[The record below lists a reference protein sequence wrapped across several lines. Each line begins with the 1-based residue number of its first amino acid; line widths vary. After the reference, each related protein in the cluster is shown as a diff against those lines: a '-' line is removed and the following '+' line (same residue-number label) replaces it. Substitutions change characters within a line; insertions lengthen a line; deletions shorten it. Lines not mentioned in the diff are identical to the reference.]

1 MFKFNKNIYDPKVKI
16 EPIEPLLTDSMV
28 LISGD
33 FWGIQKFIFDRL
45 STKNASKVLR
55 AKSAFIQIFTE
66 YITKYICHKLKID
79 EEYIISES
87 AGKFEIIVPK
97 ESIDL
102 KEIQKSIDD
111 YFRDN
116 FYGING
122 VVLSAIECKRE
133 DFLDEKRYRDL
144 RDIKI
149 PNQIERDRFKKF
161 DLLKTDY
168 LLEYDTNIDNQTLC
182 KICNIRKI
190 DKDDSCKIC
199 KKFKELGRKLTS
211 INHFKS
217 KTDTSRK
224 LTKQKVQNFK
234 ADFINDF
241 SKNIQLTK
249 RVKSYV
255 PREKDK
261 DEPLDF
267 DEIAKN
273 SCGGKEIGIK
283 SLAVIKA
290 DVDDMGK
297 FLRKN
302 SDITKDFESFNYFSK
317 GLDSFFSEYIVDI
330 LRERDEKY
338 GNIYT
343 VFTGG
348 DDLFLIGA
356 WDEVLE
362 FSRFIRNKFR
372 EYVNEKLTISFGIAL
387 IKPTYPIARLAE
399 VAEEL
404 LEQSKDLKDKDAIT
418 LFNESVKWDS
428 YLRVY
433 KTLENAFKGYDNIAT
448 TTLYRLI
455 DFCEMSKKVKYENDI
470 KSTIWKSKLNYLFY
484 RNMKN
489 SDEQLMKSLSQN
501 IEESPEETKMFLFE
515 FLYKRR
521 KS

>member
-1 MFKFNKNIYDPKVKI
+1 MFEFNKNIYDPKIDKKDI
-16 EPIEPLLTDSMV
+16 KPLLEDKMV

-66 YITKYICHKLKID
+66 YVTKYICYKLKID
-79 EEYIISES
+79 EKYIISES
-87 AGKFEIIVPK
+87 AGKFEIIIPK
-97 ESIDL
+97 ENIDL
-102 KEIQKSIDD
+102 KEIQKSIND

-122 VVLSAIECKRE
+122 VVLSAIECEKE
-133 DFLDEKRYRDL
+133 DFINEKRYKNL

-149 PNQIERDRFKKF
+149 PNQIEKDKFKKF

-190 DKDDSCKIC
+190 DEDDNCKIC
-199 KKFKELGRKLTS
+199 EKFKELG
-211 INHFKS
+211 
-217 KTDTSRK
+217 RK

-234 ADFINDF
+234 ADFIDDF
-241 SKNIQLTK
+241 LKNIQLTK
-249 RVKSYV
+249 RIKSYV
-255 PREKDK
+255 PREKNK

-273 SCGGKEIGIK
+273 SCKSEKRGLK

-297 FLRKN
+297 FLREN
-302 SDITKDFESFNYFSK
+302 SDITKNFESFNYFSK
-317 GLDSFFSEYIVDI
+317 GLDSFFSEYIVDV
-330 LRERDEKY
+330 LRERDGKY
-338 GNIYT
+338 RNIYT
-343 VFTGG
+343 IFTGG

-356 WDEVLE
+356 WDEILE
-362 FSRFIRNKFR
+362 FSRFIRKEFKK
-372 EYVNEKLTISFGIAL
+372 YVNEKLTISFGIAL
-387 IKPTYPIARLAE
+387 IKPAYPIARLAD

-404 LEQSKDLKDKDAIT
+404 LEESKNFCCIFENKNDKEKKVEKKNAIS
-418 LFNESVKWDS
+418 LFGETVKWDS
-428 YLRVY
+428 YSKIYEKL
-433 KTLENAFKGYDNIAT
+433 KSAFKGYENIAT
-448 TTLYRLI
+448 TTIYRLI

-489 SDEQLMKSLSQN
+489 SDEPLMKSLNQN
-501 IEESPEETKMFLFE
+501 IEENPEETKMFLFE
-515 FLYKRR
+515 FVYKRR
-521 KS
+521 EV

>member
-1 MFKFNKNIYDPKVKI
+1 MFKFNKNIYNPKIDKKDI
-16 EPIEPLLTDSMV
+16 KPLLEDKMV

-66 YITKYICHKLKID
+66 YITKYICHKLKIND
-79 EEYIISES
+79 KYIISES
-87 AGKFEIIVPK
+87 AGKFEIIIPK

-133 DFLDEKRYRDL
+133 DFLVEKRYRDL

-149 PNQIERDRFKKF
+149 PNQIEKDKFKKF
-161 DLLKTDY
+161 DLLKADY

-199 KKFKELGRKLTS
+199 KNFKELGRKLTKRERKEVKNFP
-211 INHFKS
+211 IKKIDNFEI
-217 KTDTSRK
+217 TVK
-224 LTKQKVQNFK
+224 LTKR
-234 ADFINDF
+234 I
-241 SKNIQLTK
+241 
-249 RVKSYV
+249 KSYV

-297 FLRKN
+297 FLREN

-330 LRERDEKY
+330 LRERDGKY

-387 IKPTYPIARLAE
+387 IKPTYPIARLAD

-404 LEQSKDLKDKDAIT
+404 LDNSKELEGKDAIT

-428 YLRVY
+428 YLDIY
-433 KTLENAFKGYDNIAT
+433 EKLESAFKGYDNIAT

>member
-66 YITKYICHKLKID
+66 YITKYICHKLKIND
-79 EEYIISES
+79 KYIISES

-149 PNQIERDRFKKF
+149 PNQIEKDRFKKF

-190 DKDDSCKIC
+190 DKDDNCKIC
-199 KKFKELGRKLTS
+199 KSFIELGK
-211 INHFKS
+211 
-217 KTDTSRK
+217 K
-224 LTKQKVQNFK
+224 LTKREVQNFSIK
-234 ADFINDF
+234 EIENFETTI
-241 SKNIQLTK
+241 KLTK
-249 RVKSYV
+249 RVKSYI
-255 PREKDK
+255 PREKNRY
-261 DEPLDF
+261 EPLDF
-267 DEIAKN
+267 GEIAKN

-297 FLRKN
+297 FLREN

-330 LRERDEKY
+330 LKERD

-343 VFTGG
+343 VLTGG

-362 FSRFIRNKFR
+362 FSRFIRNRFR

-387 IKPTYPIARLAE
+387 IKPAYPIARLAD

-404 LEQSKDLKDKDAIT
+404 LEDNSKKLEGKDAIT
-418 LFNESVKWDS
+418 LFNETVKWDS
-428 YLRVY
+428 YLDIY
-433 KTLENAFKGYDNIAT
+433 EKLESAFKGYDNIAT